1 MLLHCWEAMLGMY
14 AKLALSNAKRSIKD
28 YVIYFVTLTICVS
41 LFYAFMSLSSSHYEL
56 ITEDSYNFEML
67 KNVMKY
73 ATYMITA
80 LEVVLIGY
88 VNKYMIRRRK
98 REFATY
104 ILLGVPQK
112 NVAFMFFIETLVM
125 GVISI
130 ALGIFLGTLF
140 SQLVTALIL
149 MTAEQKILFSFKLY
163 LDTVMITLLFF
174 TAMFCI
180 IGLFNIRA
188 LNKIK
193 LINMLNAG
201 KKTEYQ
207 FKHGK
212 ALYISALVLALLLY
226 IVCGYSVHKILLVVM
241 DLSLKT
247 GNEMTYAGVALV
259 SFIGGTYAL
268 FYSLAYII
276 ITIKE
281 RWTNFKYENTNLF
294 LIGTVVSKIKTA
306 PILMATI
313 SLTFLG
319 AALSLV
325 FTLLLSQWSLGYLD
339 SRIPFDAVVT
349 SKLNIMTKA
358 EDVSKIDYSE
368 IVQYFDNEAYGLKDY
383 CEVEQYFIYDK
394 ELYNKGRKNM
404 PLLAIGLSDYN
415 HLRKILGYSEV
426 QLGINEFTTQ
436 WDKSV
441 GNNSIKEYLAKNP
454 TIKIKDSEVKLS
466 SMPYYTESIG
476 EYIYQSYEG
485 GVVVLPDEWCK
496 SLTLASKDFYANTK
510 KRISFED
517 AINLEGEYI
526 PNWFL
531 KNYSDILNKNSGSNP
546 TIIRFK
552 VAEKSEVLNAT
563 LGMRILGIYVGTVLL
578 MISLTVLALQQLS
591 DSIEHKDRF
600 NTLRRL
606 GIDKSEI
613 RKLISKQIS
622 IYFIIPILVA
632 VIGFSVFLNIF
643 MSAGSKLIDIYIGDK
658 AFIFNISMGLLLM
671 LVIYMC
677 YFGATYYSF
686 KRNVESN

>member
-14 AKLALSNAKRSIKD
+14 AKLALSNAKRSMKD

-149 MTAEQKILFSFKLY
+149 MTAEQKIIFSFKLY
-163 LDTVMITLLFF
+163 LDTVLITLLFF

-212 ALYISALVLALLLY
+212 AVYISALVSSILLY
-226 IVCGYSVHKILLVVM
+226 IVCGYSIHKILTVVR

-247 GNEMTYAGVALV
+247 GNELTYAGVALV

-281 RWTNFKYENTNLF
+281 RWINFKYENTNLF

-349 SKLNIMTKA
+349 NKLNIMTKA

-383 CEVEQYFIYDK
+383 CEVEQYFIYDE
-394 ELYNKGRKNM
+394 ELYKKGRKNM

-415 HLRKILGYSEV
+415 QLRKILGYSEV
-426 QLGINEFTTQ
+426 QLGLNEFTTQ

-441 GNNSIKEYLAKNP
+441 DNNSIKEYLAKNP
-454 TIKIKDSEVKLS
+454 TIKIKDSEVNLS
-466 SMPYYTESIG
+466 SVLYYTESIG

-485 GVVVLPDEWCK
+485 GVVILPDEWCK

-510 KRISFED
+510 KKMSFED

-526 PNWFL
+526 PNWFT
-531 KNYSDILNKNSGSNP
+531 KNYNDMLNKNSGSNP

-606 GIDKSEI
+606 GIDKIEI
-613 RKLISKQIS
+613 RRLISKQIS
-622 IYFIIPILVA
+622 IYFIIPIFIA

-643 MSAGSKLIDIYIGDK
+643 MSVGSKLIDIYIGDK
-658 AFIFNISMGLLLM
+658 AFIFNIGMGLLLM

-677 YFGATYYSF
+677 YFAATYYSF
-686 KRNVESN
+686 KRNVEGK

>member
-67 KNVMKY
+67 KNIMKY

-149 MTAEQKILFSFKLY
+149 MTAEQKIIFSFKLY

-212 ALYISALVLALLLY
+212 AVYISALVSALLLY
-226 IVCGYSVHKILLVVM
+226 IVCSYSVHKILLVVR

-247 GNEMTYAGVALV
+247 GNEMTYAGIALV

-368 IVQYFDNEAYGLKDY
+368 LAQYFDNEAYGLKDY
-383 CEVEQYFIYDK
+383 CEMEQYFIYDA
-394 ELYNKGRKNM
+394 ELYKKGRKNM

-426 QLGINEFTTQ
+426 QLGLNEFTTQ

-441 GNNSIKEYLAKNP
+441 DNNSIKEYLAKNP
-454 TIKIKDSEVKLS
+454 TIKIKDSELKLS
-466 SMPYYTESIG
+466 SLPYYTESIG

-485 GVVVLPDEWCK
+485 GVVVLPDEWCEN
-496 SLTLASKDFYANTK
+496 LTLASKDFYANTK
-510 KRISFED
+510 EKMSFDD

-622 IYFIIPILVA
+622 IYFIIPIFVA
-632 VIGFSVFLNIF
+632 VIGFSVLLNIF
-643 MSAGSKLIDIYIGDK
+643 MSVGSKLIDIYIGDK
-658 AFIFNISMGLLLM
+658 AFIFNIGMGLLLM

-677 YFGATYYSF
+677 YFAATYYSF
-686 KRNVESN
+686 KRNVESK

>member
-73 ATYMITA
+73 ATYIITA

-180 IGLFNIRA
+180 IGLLNIRA

-193 LINMLNAG
+193 LINMLNAS

-212 ALYISALVLALLLY
+212 AVYISTFISSILLY
-226 IVCGYSVHKILLVVM
+226 ITCGYSIHKILLVVKN
-241 DLSLKT
+241 LSLKT
-247 GNEMTYAGVALV
+247 GNELTYAGVALV
-259 SFIGGTYAL
+259 SFIAGTYAL
-268 FYSLAYII
+268 FYSLAYMI

-281 RWTNFKYENTNLF
+281 RWINFKYENTNLF

-383 CEVEQYFIYDK
+383 CEVEQYFIYDE
-394 ELYNKGRKNM
+394 ELYKKGRKNM

-415 HLRKILGYSEV
+415 KLRKILGYSEV
-426 QLGINEFTTQ
+426 QLGLNEFTTQ

-441 GNNSIKEYLAKNP
+441 DNNSIKEYLAKNSI
-454 TIKIKDSEVKLS
+454 IKIKDSELKLNS
-466 SMPYYTESIG
+466 VPYYMESIG

-485 GVVVLPDEWCK
+485 GLVILPDEWCK
-496 SLTLASKDFYANTK
+496 SLTLASKDFYGNTK
-510 KRISFED
+510 KKMSFED

-526 PNWFL
+526 PNWFM

-613 RKLISKQIS
+613 RRLISKQIS
-622 IYFIIPILVA
+622 IYFIIPIFIA

-643 MSAGSKLIDIYIGDK
+643 MSVGCKLIDIYIGDK
-658 AFIFNISMGLLLM
+658 AFVFNIGIGLSLM

-677 YFGATYYSF
+677 YFAATYYSF
-686 KRNVESN
+686 KRNVESK

>member
-1 MLLHCWEAMLGMY
+1 MY

-67 KNVMKY
+67 KVMMKY

-88 VNKYMIRRRK
+88 VNKYMIKRRK

-104 ILLGVPQK
+104 ILLGIPQK

-125 GVISI
+125 GIVSI

-149 MTAEQKILFSFKLY
+149 MTADQKIIFSFKLY
-163 LDTVMITLLFF
+163 LDTVIITLLFF

-180 IGLFNIRA
+180 IGLLNIRS
-188 LNKIK
+188 LSKIK

-207 FKHGK
+207 FKRGK
-212 ALYISALVLALLLY
+212 IVYISAFVAAVLLY
-226 IVCGYSVHKILLVVM
+226 ILCGYSVHRILRVVR
-241 DLSLKT
+241 DLSLKQ
-247 GNEMTYAGVALV
+247 GNEMTYAGIALA
-259 SFIGGTYAL
+259 SFILGTYAL

-276 ITIKE
+276 IAIKE
-281 RWTNFKYENTNLF
+281 RWTNFKYEYTNLF
-294 LIGTVVSKIKTA
+294 LVGTVVSKIKTA

-319 AALSLV
+319 AVLSFT

-339 SRIPFDAVVT
+339 NRIPFDAVVT

-358 EDVSKIDYSE
+358 EDISKIDYSE
-368 IVQYFDNEAYGLKDY
+368 IAEYFGSENYGLKDY
-383 CEVEQYFIYDK
+383 CEVEQYFIYDA
-394 ELYNKGRKNM
+394 ELYKKDRRNT
-404 PLLAIGLSDYN
+404 PPLAIGLSDYN
-415 HLRKILGYSEV
+415 QLRKILGYSEV
-426 QLGINEFTTQ
+426 QLKSNEFTIQ
-436 WDKSV
+436 RHKLVDEEL
-441 GNNSIKEYLAKNP
+441 IKEYLTKNS
-454 TIKIKDSEVKLS
+454 TIKINDDELKLS
-466 SMPYYTESIG
+466 SVPYHMESIG
-476 EYIYQSYEG
+476 EYIYKSYLG

-496 SLTLASKDFYANTK
+496 NLTLVAKDFYANTK
-510 KRISFED
+510 KKMSFDD
-517 AINLEGEYI
+517 AIKLQQEYI
-526 PNWFL
+526 PNWFV
-531 KNYSDILNKNSGSNP
+531 KNYRDMLNKDSNSNP
-546 TIIRFK
+546 TIIRLK
-552 VAEKSEVLNAT
+552 VAEKNVVTNAT

-600 NTLRRL
+600 NTLSRL

-622 IYFIIPILVA
+622 LYFVIPIFIA
-632 VIGFSVFLNIF
+632 VIGFCVFLNIF
-643 MSAGSKLIDIYIGDK
+643 ISAGRKLIDIYIGDK
-658 AFIFNISMGLLLM
+658 AFIFNIGIGLLLM
-671 LVIYMC
+671 IVIYMC
-677 YFGATYYSF
+677 YFVATYYSF
-686 KRNVESN
+686 KRNIESK

>member
-1 MLLHCWEAMLGMY
+1 MY

-67 KNVMKY
+67 KVMMKY

-88 VNKYMIRRRK
+88 VNKYMIKRRK

-104 ILLGVPQK
+104 ILLGIPQK

-125 GVISI
+125 GIVSI

-149 MTAEQKILFSFKLY
+149 MTADQKIIFSFKLY
-163 LDTVMITLLFF
+163 LDTVIITLLFF

-180 IGLFNIRA
+180 IGLLNIRS
-188 LNKIK
+188 LSKIK

-207 FKHGK
+207 FKRGK
-212 ALYISALVLALLLY
+212 IVYISAFVAAVLLY
-226 IVCGYSVHKILLVVM
+226 ILCGYSVHRILRVVR
-241 DLSLKT
+241 DLSLKQ
-247 GNEMTYAGVALV
+247 GNEMTYAGIALA
-259 SFIGGTYAL
+259 SFILGTYAL

-276 ITIKE
+276 IAIKE
-281 RWTNFKYENTNLF
+281 RWTNFKYEYTNLF
-294 LIGTVVSKIKTA
+294 LVGTVVSKIKTA

-319 AALSLV
+319 AVLSFT

-339 SRIPFDAVVT
+339 NRIPFDAVVT

-358 EDVSKIDYSE
+358 EDISKIDYSE
-368 IVQYFDNEAYGLKDY
+368 IAEYFGSENYGLKDY
-383 CEVEQYFIYDK
+383 CEVEQYFIYDA
-394 ELYNKGRKNM
+394 ELYKKDRRNT
-404 PLLAIGLSDYN
+404 PPLAIGLSDYN
-415 HLRKILGYSEV
+415 QLRKILGYSEV
-426 QLGINEFTTQ
+426 QLKSNEFTIQ
-436 WDKSV
+436 RHKLVDEEL
-441 GNNSIKEYLAKNP
+441 IKEYLTKNS
-454 TIKIKDSEVKLS
+454 TIKINDDELKLS
-466 SMPYYTESIG
+466 SVPYHMESIG
-476 EYIYQSYEG
+476 EYIYKSYLG

-496 SLTLASKDFYANTK
+496 NLTLAAKDFYADTK
-510 KRISFED
+510 KKMSFDD
-517 AINLEGEYI
+517 AIKLQQEYI
-526 PNWFL
+526 PNWFV
-531 KNYSDILNKNSGSNP
+531 KNYSDMLNKDSNSNP
-546 TIIRFK
+546 TIIRLK
-552 VAEKSEVLNAT
+552 VAEKNVVTNAT

-600 NTLRRL
+600 NTLSRL

-622 IYFIIPILVA
+622 LYFVIPIVIA
-632 VIGFSVFLNIF
+632 VIGFCVFLNIF
-643 MSAGSKLIDIYIGDK
+643 ISAGRKLIDIYIGDK
-658 AFIFNISMGLLLM
+658 AFIFNIGIGLLLM
-671 LVIYMC
+671 IVIYMC
-677 YFGATYYSF
+677 YFAATYYSF
-686 KRNVESN
+686 KRNVESK

>member
-1 MLLHCWEAMLGMY
+1 MY

-67 KNVMKY
+67 KVMMKY

-88 VNKYMIRRRK
+88 VNKYMIKRRK

-104 ILLGVPQK
+104 ILLGIPQR

-125 GVISI
+125 GIVSI

-149 MTAEQKILFSFKLY
+149 MTADQKIIFSFKLY
-163 LDTVMITLLFF
+163 LDTVIITLLFF

-180 IGLFNIRA
+180 IGLLNIRS
-188 LNKIK
+188 LSKIK

-207 FKHGK
+207 FKRGK
-212 ALYISALVLALLLY
+212 IVYISAFVAAVLLY
-226 IVCGYSVHKILLVVM
+226 ILCGYSVHRILRVVR
-241 DLSLKT
+241 DLSLKQ
-247 GNEMTYAGVALV
+247 GNEMTYAGIALA
-259 SFIGGTYAL
+259 SFILGTYAL

-276 ITIKE
+276 IAIKE
-281 RWTNFKYENTNLF
+281 RWTNFKYEYTNLF
-294 LIGTVVSKIKTA
+294 LVGTVVSKIKTA

-319 AALSLV
+319 AVLSFT

-339 SRIPFDAVVT
+339 NRIPFDAVVT

-358 EDVSKIDYSE
+358 GDISKIDYSE
-368 IVQYFDNEAYGLKDY
+368 IAEYFGSENYGLKDY
-383 CEVEQYFIYDK
+383 CEVEQYFIYDA
-394 ELYNKGRKNM
+394 ELYKKDRRNT
-404 PLLAIGLSDYN
+404 PPLAIGLSDYN
-415 HLRKILGYSEV
+415 QLRKILGYSEV
-426 QLGINEFTTQ
+426 QLKSNEFTIQ
-436 WDKSV
+436 RHKLVDEEL
-441 GNNSIKEYLAKNP
+441 IKEYLTKNS
-454 TIKIKDSEVKLS
+454 TIKINDDELKLS
-466 SMPYYTESIG
+466 SVPYHMESIG
-476 EYIYQSYEG
+476 EYIYKSYLG

-496 SLTLASKDFYANTK
+496 NLTLAAKDFYADTK
-510 KRISFED
+510 KKMSFDD
-517 AINLEGEYI
+517 AIKLQQEYI
-526 PNWFL
+526 PNWFV
-531 KNYSDILNKNSGSNP
+531 KNYSDMLNKDSNSNP
-546 TIIRFK
+546 TIIRLK
-552 VAEKSEVLNAT
+552 VAEKNVVTNAT

-600 NTLRRL
+600 NTLSRL

-622 IYFIIPILVA
+622 LYFVIPIVIA
-632 VIGFSVFLNIF
+632 VIGFCVFLNIF
-643 MSAGSKLIDIYIGDK
+643 ISAGRKLIDIYIGDK
-658 AFIFNISMGLLLM
+658 AFIFNIGIGLLLM
-671 LVIYMC
+671 IVIYMC
-677 YFGATYYSF
+677 YFAATYYSF
-686 KRNVESN
+686 KRNVESK

>member
-1 MLLHCWEAMLGMY
+1 MY

-67 KNVMKY
+67 KVMMKY

-88 VNKYMIRRRK
+88 VNKYMIKRRK

-104 ILLGVPQK
+104 ILLGIPQK

-125 GVISI
+125 GIVSI

-149 MTAEQKILFSFKLY
+149 MTADQKIIFSFKLY
-163 LDTVMITLLFF
+163 LDTVIITLLFF

-180 IGLFNIRA
+180 IGLLNIRS
-188 LNKIK
+188 LSKIK

-207 FKHGK
+207 FKRGK
-212 ALYISALVLALLLY
+212 IVYISAFVAAVLLY
-226 IVCGYSVHKILLVVM
+226 ILCGYSVHRILRVVR
-241 DLSLKT
+241 DLSLKQ
-247 GNEMTYAGVALV
+247 GNEMTYAGIALA
-259 SFIGGTYAL
+259 SFILGTYAL

-276 ITIKE
+276 IAIKE
-281 RWTNFKYENTNLF
+281 RWTNFKYEYTNLF
-294 LIGTVVSKIKTA
+294 LVGTVVSKIKTA

-319 AALSLV
+319 AVLSFT

-339 SRIPFDAVVT
+339 NRIPFDAVVT

-358 EDVSKIDYSE
+358 EDISKIDYSE
-368 IVQYFDNEAYGLKDY
+368 IAEYFGSENYGLKDY
-383 CEVEQYFIYDK
+383 CEVEQYFIYDA
-394 ELYNKGRKNM
+394 ELYKKDRRNT
-404 PLLAIGLSDYN
+404 PPLAIGLSDYN
-415 HLRKILGYSEV
+415 QLRKILGYSEV
-426 QLGINEFTTQ
+426 QLKSNEFTIQ
-436 WDKSV
+436 RHKLVDEEL
-441 GNNSIKEYLAKNP
+441 IKEYLTKNS
-454 TIKIKDSEVKLS
+454 TIKINDDELKLS
-466 SMPYYTESIG
+466 SVPYHMESIG
-476 EYIYQSYEG
+476 EYIYKSYLG

-496 SLTLASKDFYANTK
+496 NLTLAAKDFYANTK
-510 KRISFED
+510 KKMSFDD
-517 AINLEGEYI
+517 AIKLQQEYI
-526 PNWFL
+526 PNWFV
-531 KNYSDILNKNSGSNP
+531 KNYSDMLNKDSNSNP
-546 TIIRFK
+546 TIIRLK
-552 VAEKSEVLNAT
+552 VAEKNVVTNAT

-600 NTLRRL
+600 NTLSRL

-622 IYFIIPILVA
+622 LYFVIPIVIA
-632 VIGFSVFLNIF
+632 AIGFCVFLNIF
-643 MSAGSKLIDIYIGDK
+643 ISAGRKLIDIYIGDK
-658 AFIFNISMGLLLM
+658 AFIFNIGIGLLLM
-671 LVIYMC
+671 IVIYMC
-677 YFGATYYSF
+677 YFAATYYSF
-686 KRNVESN
+686 KRNVESK

>member
-1 MLLHCWEAMLGMY
+1 MY

-67 KNVMKY
+67 KVMMKY

-104 ILLGVPQK
+104 ILLGIPQK

-125 GVISI
+125 GIVSI

-149 MTAEQKILFSFKLY
+149 MTADQKIIFSFKLY
-163 LDTVMITLLFF
+163 LDTVIITLLFF

-180 IGLFNIRA
+180 IGLLNIRS
-188 LNKIK
+188 LSKIK

-207 FKHGK
+207 FKRGK
-212 ALYISALVLALLLY
+212 IVYISAFVAAVLLY
-226 IVCGYSVHKILLVVM
+226 ILCGYSVHRILRVVR
-241 DLSLKT
+241 DLSLKQ
-247 GNEMTYAGVALV
+247 GNEMTYAGIALA
-259 SFIGGTYAL
+259 SFIAGTYAL

-276 ITIKE
+276 IAIKE
-281 RWTNFKYENTNLF
+281 RWTNFKYEHTNLF
-294 LIGTVVSKIKTA
+294 LVGTVVSKIKTA

-319 AALSLV
+319 AALSFVL
-325 FTLLLSQWSLGYLD
+325 TLLLSQWSLGYLNN
-339 SRIPFDAVVT
+339 RIPFDAVVT

-358 EDVSKIDYSE
+358 EDISKIDYSE
-368 IVQYFDNEAYGLKDY
+368 IAEYFGSENYGLKDY
-383 CEVEQYFIYDK
+383 CEVEQYFIYDA
-394 ELYNKGRKNM
+394 ELYKKDRRNT
-404 PLLAIGLSDYN
+404 PPLAIGLSDYN
-415 HLRKILGYSEV
+415 QLRKILGYSEV
-426 QLGINEFTTQ
+426 QLGLNEFTIQRHKLVDEELINEYIT
-436 WDKSV
+436 K
-441 GNNSIKEYLAKNP
+441 NSI
-454 TIKIKDSEVKLS
+454 IKIKDNELKLS
-466 SMPYYTESIG
+466 SVPYHMESIG
-476 EYIYQSYEG
+476 EYIYKSYLG

-496 SLTLASKDFYANTK
+496 NLTLAAKDFYANTK
-510 KRISFED
+510 KKMSFDD
-517 AINLEGEYI
+517 AIKLQQEYI
-526 PNWFL
+526 PNWFV
-531 KNYSDILNKNSGSNP
+531 KNYSDMLNKDSNSDP
-546 TIIRFK
+546 TIIRLK
-552 VAEKSEVLNAT
+552 VAEKNVVTNAT

-600 NTLRRL
+600 NTLSRL

-622 IYFIIPILVA
+622 LYFVIPIFIA
-632 VIGFSVFLNIF
+632 VIGFCVFLNIF
-643 MSAGSKLIDIYIGDK
+643 ISAGRKLIDIYIGDK
-658 AFIFNISMGLLLM
+658 AFIFNIGIGLLLM
-671 LVIYMC
+671 IVIYMC
-677 YFGATYYSF
+677 YFVATYYSF
-686 KRNVESN
+686 KRNVESK

>member
-1 MLLHCWEAMLGMY
+1 MY

-67 KNVMKY
+67 KVMMKY

-104 ILLGVPQK
+104 ILLGIPQK

-125 GVISI
+125 GIVSI

-149 MTAEQKILFSFKLY
+149 MTADQKIIFSFKLY
-163 LDTVMITLLFF
+163 LDTVIITLLFF

-180 IGLFNIRA
+180 IGLLNIRS
-188 LNKIK
+188 LSKIK

-207 FKHGK
+207 FKRGK
-212 ALYISALVLALLLY
+212 IVYISAFVAAVLLFIL
-226 IVCGYSVHKILLVVM
+226 CGYSVHRILRVVR
-241 DLSLKT
+241 DLSLKQ
-247 GNEMTYAGVALV
+247 GNEMTYAGIALA
-259 SFIGGTYAL
+259 SFIAGTYAL

-276 ITIKE
+276 IAIKE
-281 RWTNFKYENTNLF
+281 RWTNFKYEHTNLF
-294 LIGTVVSKIKTA
+294 LVGTVVSKIKTA

-319 AALSLV
+319 AALSFT

-339 SRIPFDAVVT
+339 NRIPFDAVVT
-349 SKLNIMTKA
+349 SKLNIITKA
-358 EDVSKIDYSE
+358 EDISKIDYSE
-368 IVQYFDNEAYGLKDY
+368 IAEYFVSENYGLKDY
-383 CEVEQYFIYDK
+383 CEVEQYFIYDA
-394 ELYNKGRKNM
+394 ELYKKDRRNT
-404 PLLAIGLSDYN
+404 PPLAIGLSDYN
-415 HLRKILGYSEV
+415 QLRKILGYSEV
-426 QLGINEFTTQ
+426 QLGLNEFTIQ
-436 WDKSV
+436 WDKFV
-441 GNNSIKEYLAKNP
+441 EDKLINEYITKNSI
-454 TIKIKDSEVKLS
+454 IKIKDNELKLS
-466 SMPYYTESIG
+466 SVPYHMESIG
-476 EYIYQSYEG
+476 EYIYKSYLG

-496 SLTLASKDFYANTK
+496 NLTLAAKDFYANTK
-510 KRISFED
+510 KKMSFDD
-517 AINLEGEYI
+517 AIKLQQEYI
-526 PNWFL
+526 PNWFV
-531 KNYSDILNKNSGSNP
+531 KNYSDMLNKDSNSDP
-546 TIIRFK
+546 TIIRLK
-552 VAEKSEVLNAT
+552 VAEKNVVTNAT

-600 NTLRRL
+600 NTLSRL

-622 IYFIIPILVA
+622 LYFVIPIFIA
-632 VIGFSVFLNIF
+632 VIGFCVFLNIF
-643 MSAGSKLIDIYIGDK
+643 ISAGRKLIDIYIGDK
-658 AFIFNISMGLLLM
+658 AFIFNIGIGLLLM
-671 LVIYMC
+671 IVIYMC
-677 YFGATYYSF
+677 YFVATYYSF
-686 KRNVESN
+686 KRNVESK

>member
-1 MLLHCWEAMLGMY
+1 MY

-67 KNVMKY
+67 KVMMKY

-88 VNKYMIRRRK
+88 VNKYMIKRRK

-104 ILLGVPQK
+104 ILLGIPQK

-125 GVISI
+125 GIVSI

-149 MTAEQKILFSFKLY
+149 MTADQKIIFSFKLY
-163 LDTVMITLLFF
+163 LDTVIITLLFF

-180 IGLFNIRA
+180 IGLLNIRS
-188 LNKIK
+188 LSKIK

-207 FKHGK
+207 FKRGK
-212 ALYISALVLALLLY
+212 IVYISAFVAAVLLY
-226 IVCGYSVHKILLVVM
+226 ILCGYSVHRILRVVR
-241 DLSLKT
+241 DLSLKQ
-247 GNEMTYAGVALV
+247 GNEMTYAGIALA
-259 SFIGGTYAL
+259 SFILGTYAL

-276 ITIKE
+276 IAIKE
-281 RWTNFKYENTNLF
+281 RCTNFKYEYTNLF
-294 LIGTVVSKIKTA
+294 LVGTVVSKIKTA

-319 AALSLV
+319 AVLSFT

-339 SRIPFDAVVT
+339 NRIPFDAVVT

-358 EDVSKIDYSE
+358 EDISKIDYSE
-368 IVQYFDNEAYGLKDY
+368 IAEYFGSENYGLKDY
-383 CEVEQYFIYDK
+383 CEVEQYFIYDA
-394 ELYNKGRKNM
+394 ELYKKDRRNT
-404 PLLAIGLSDYN
+404 PPLAIGLSDYN
-415 HLRKILGYSEV
+415 QLRKILGYSEV
-426 QLGINEFTTQ
+426 QLKSNEFTIQ
-436 WDKSV
+436 RHKLVDEEL
-441 GNNSIKEYLAKNP
+441 IKEYLTKNS
-454 TIKIKDSEVKLS
+454 TIKINDDELKLS
-466 SMPYYTESIG
+466 SVPYHMESIG
-476 EYIYQSYEG
+476 EYIYKSYLG

-496 SLTLASKDFYANTK
+496 NLTLAAKDFYANTK
-510 KRISFED
+510 KKMSFDD
-517 AINLEGEYI
+517 AIKLQQEYI
-526 PNWFL
+526 PNWFV
-531 KNYSDILNKNSGSNP
+531 KNYSDMLNKDSNSNP
-546 TIIRFK
+546 TIIRLK
-552 VAEKSEVLNAT
+552 VAEKNVVTNAT

-600 NTLRRL
+600 NTLSRL

-622 IYFIIPILVA
+622 LYFVIPIVIA
-632 VIGFSVFLNIF
+632 VIGFCVFLNIF
-643 MSAGSKLIDIYIGDK
+643 ISAGRKLIDIYIGDK
-658 AFIFNISMGLLLM
+658 AFIFNIGIGLLLM
-671 LVIYMC
+671 IVIYMC
-677 YFGATYYSF
+677 YFAATYYSF
-686 KRNVESN
+686 KRNVESK